1 MGTMRIKLV
10 CVLMGWCFVQG
21 GFAHTNNAVSADTD
35 RRYIDYREAPPD
47 PGQIHPLQAP
57 MGLIRN
63 DSLTIGRAMK
73 DVLAGTGYLLAQAF
87 ASDPQVTALLDAR
100 LPLQQRSL
108 TRLTVLEALR
118 ILAGEPWQVTLD
130 PVHRLVSFEL
140 PIGYE
145 PVHPQRKPNNGL
157 VLLGFTDDIEKAGPA
172 VPDHLLTDCPVITR
186 DLTLYWSARRYWC
199 YPAARMNAGAC
210 HD

>member
-1 MGTMRIKLV
+1 MRIKLV
-10 CVLMGWCFVQG
+10 CVLMGWCFVQS
-21 GFAHTNNAVSADTD
+21 GFAHTDNAVSAGTD
-35 RRYIDYREAPPD
+35 RRYIGYREAPPRE
-47 PGQIHPLQAP
+47 GQIHPLKAP

-73 DVLAGTGYLLAQAF
+73 DVLAGSGYLLAHPL
-87 ASDPQVTALLDAR
+87 ASDPQVMALLDAR
-100 LPLQQRSL
+100 LPLQQRDL
-108 TRLTVLEALR
+108 RQLTVLEALR

-145 PVHPQRKPNNGL
+145 PEPVHLERKLNNGL
-157 VLLGFTDDIEKAGPA
+157 ALLGFTDDIETTRPA
-172 VPDHLLTDCPVITR
+172 VPEHLHADCPVITR
-186 DLTLYWSARRYWC
+186 DLTLDWSVRRYWC
-199 YPAARMNAGAC
+199 YPDPYANTGAC